1 MSGGS
6 LDYIE
11 FKIEECAD
19 AISGKRPNDYLMQA
33 LANHLYKLKDVLH
46 AVEWDLSNDASLT
59 EQDRK
64 DISDLIGTGKEMG
77 CAIEDAKRIRDE
89 LNKLIK
95 KSLS

>member
-6 LDYIE
+6 LDYIG

-19 AISGKRPNDYLMQA
+19 RISSRRPHDYLMQA
-33 LANHLYKLKDVLH
+33 LADHLGKLKDVLH
-46 AVEWDLSNDASLT
+46 AVEWDFSNDASLT

-64 DISDLIGTGKEMG
+64 DISDLIGAGKEMG

-89 LNKLIK
+89 LGRLIK
-95 KSLS
+95 ANK

>member
-11 FKIEECAD
+11 YKIEECAD
-19 AISGKRPNDYLMQA
+19 RISGRRPHDYLMQA

-46 AVEWDLSNDASLT
+46 AVEWDFSNDTSLT

-64 DISDLIGTGKEMG
+64 DIAALIGEGKEMG
-77 CAIEDAKRIRDE
+77 CAIEDAKRVRDE
-89 LNKLIK
+89 LSRLIK
-95 KSLS
+95 ASK